1 MRNLSWL
8 VSILFIAAPAW
19 AHWDFLLG
27 IRNGRAAVILPHPH
41 PLQSMSLIFG
51 QYTRELGI
59 EYYIAENGLSQLT
72 AATVQTVWVSPGLT
86 GRIGSV
92 DVVCRAGCANAF
104 AMNEDGHEHIRFRAA
119 QPGIYIWD
127 LRVVNARDL
136 SGNPV
141 PDMEGVYRI
150 YLRAGNPNYLYGGV
164 SAPSYQGDL
173 YPLNL
178 TLQVRQGSQP
188 VQTVSLPPATNA
200 LYAYMAS
207 VGVSGV
213 RTVVAKLDKH
223 LSRRVDNLN
232 LSGAVQVNWAFRVA
246 GDVNNDDTIDD
257 ADLLAV
263 LFAFGSNDFEADA
276 NGDGVVDDADL
287 LLVLFNFGASGEGN
301 G

>member
-1 MRNLSWL
+1 MRSISWL
-8 VSILFIAAPAW
+8 VSLVLIGAPAW

-27 IRNGRAAVILPHPH
+27 IRDGRAAVILPRPH
-41 PLQSMSLIFG
+41 PLQTMSFLFG

-59 EYYIAENGLSQLT
+59 EYYTENDTPHLS
-72 AATVQTVWVSPGLT
+72 AATVQTVWVSSGLI
-86 GRIGSV
+86 GRLNGV
-92 DVVCRAGCANAF
+92 DVVCRNECPNSF
-104 AMNEDGHEHIRFRAA
+104 EMNEEGHEHIRFRATR
-119 QPGIYIWD
+119 PGIYIWD
-127 LRVVNARDL
+127 LRVINARDL

-141 PDMEGVYRI
+141 PDMAGVYRI

-207 VGVSGV
+207 VGVSGAH
-213 RTVVAKLDKH
+213 TVVAKLDKH

-232 LSGAVQVNWAFRVA
+232 LSGAVQVNWAFPVA

>member
-8 VSILFIAAPAW
+8 VSILLIIAPAW

-72 AATVQTVWVSPGLT
+72 AATVQTVWVSPGLI
-86 GRIGSV
+86 GRLNGV
-92 DVVCRAGCANAF
+92 DVVCRNGCLNSF
-104 AMNEDGHEHIRFRAA
+104 EMNEEGHEHIRFRATR
-119 QPGIYIWD
+119 PGIYIWD
-127 LRVVNARDL
+127 LRVINARDIN
-136 SGNPV
+136 GNPV
-141 PDMEGVYRI
+141 PDMRGVYRI
-150 YLRAGNPNYLYGGV
+150 YLRAGNPNHLYGRV
-164 SAPSYQGDL
+164 SAPNYQGDL

-178 TLQVRQGSQP
+178 TLQLRQGDRT
-188 VQTVSLPPATNA
+188 VQTVSLPPAIDA
-200 LYAYMAS
+200 LHAYMAS
-207 VGVSGV
+207 FEASG
-213 RTVVAKLDKH
+213 RYTVVAKLEKH

-232 LSGAVQVNWAFRVA
+232 LSGAVGVNWEFPIG
-246 GDVNNDDTIDD
+246 GDVNDDDIIDD

-287 LLVLFNFGASGEGN
+287 LMVLFNFGAVGEGR
-301 G
+301 